1 MKYAGMKKLVVIM
14 LVALSMVS
22 TVWARGAYK
31 WIDDQGVVHYSDR
44 LRGDPA
50 SIINIPVKEPETVPA
65 AEDPQAVTD
74 KSKPET
80 APETVHQLTP
90 VEKKIR
96 QENCIKARG
105 QLETNQR
112 LTRMYRVVDG
122 ERHYLSETERDDVI
136 KRSREAV
143 SYWCD

>member
-1 MKYAGMKKLVVIM
+1 MQKLFVIM
-14 LVALSMVS
+14 LIAMSIVS

-31 WIDDQGVVHYSDR
+31 WVDGNGVVHYSDR

-50 SIINIPVKEPETVPA
+50 SIINIPVRVTETSPDAAEPPA
-65 AEDPQAVTD
+65 ADTAR
-74 KSKPET
+74 SET
-80 APETVHQLTP
+80 AANTEHRLTAL
-90 VEKKIR
+90 EKKIR
-96 QENCIKARG
+96 QENCVKAKD

-112 LTRMYRVVDG
+112 MTRIYRVVDG
-122 ERHYLSETERDDVI
+122 ERHYLSEQERADVI